1 MGMKSIRLAS
11 MLSFDEQQEADIIRL
26 IEAFNS
32 SHKMGEF
39 LSNLIRVAVENPEI
53 VVAKDGKYDTG
64 AIIKVMERLGKS
76 PTRHNYMQEANK
88 KLADMQVKV
97 DEIYEMCLKM
107 YTALEMGKQL
117 GFEKKTENMIL
128 AQFMVEQQLGQLQ
141 KILGADCANV
151 PFAANRLA
159 NYKDRA
165 AGTLEYIISCYEP
178 VINELRKELTV
189 KELVIPV
196 QPLEI
201 PIQGMVYQPVNAQ
214 VAAPV
219 VETPVAVPVVAPQ
232 PVAAPVEVVTQQ
244 TVVAPQPVVTPVVVE
259 EKKEALTFENISKMD
274 DEDDIEVD
282 LGSTP
287 EVSMKDVK
295 YDDEALALLNDFF
308 NDGM

>member
-201 PIQGMVYQPVNAQ
+201 PVQGIVYQPVNAQ

-219 VETPVAVPVVAPQ
+219 VEV
-232 PVAAPVEVVTQQ
+232 PVAAPVVSQ
-244 TVVAPQPVVTPVVVE
+244 QPVVSPVVEETVTVQQPVAVE

-274 DEDDIEVD
+274 DEDDVEVD

-287 EVSMKDVK
+287 EVSMKDEK
-295 YDDEALALLNDFF
+295 YDDATLALLSDFF